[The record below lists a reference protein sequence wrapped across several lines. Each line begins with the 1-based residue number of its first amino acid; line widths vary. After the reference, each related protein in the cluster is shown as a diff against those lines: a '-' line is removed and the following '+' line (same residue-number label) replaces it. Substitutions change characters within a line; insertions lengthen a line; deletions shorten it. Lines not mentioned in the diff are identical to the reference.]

1 MKKLLLITAC
11 TLGAFSASTARETVT
26 IADKEYEI
34 TTIFDRD
41 LGPGIH
47 YNRLRLAKYPLNVNL
62 LRIDLTNPY
71 NSVETTQANERLFGT
86 ESLVKAAQRQTS
98 PGHVA
103 IAGANANFWCVSGQ
117 PPFSDILIGYTYN
130 GNLRNGKII
139 AETNCHSDQW
149 DHGPS
154 HTGIVGITPDKKA
167 VSSNN
172 YRWQGV
178 VRSANAG
185 ATEFFTVNKT
195 VRANEMGFYNSYHG
209 ATRTFRPVN
218 QEGSHFVAANG
229 VSTEAYLML
238 DEGQQWGTAK
248 DMTFVVKE
256 IKPNAGDG
264 CVGDYD
270 AALVGRDA
278 FAEYLNKLTVGEK
291 ITINTA
297 WTDPDGNPVE
307 FSNLV
312 GGNAQVLLNNELLT
326 ANDTETYNSQ
336 VYSRTGYGTNADGTT
351 LYIIVIDKSTDPVYG
366 SSAGCNTRAMCAI
379 AQHYGCTDMTNFDA
393 GGSAQMFVM
402 DRIVNKTTESSPR
415 AVANGMFAYSIAPE
429 DTQVARLEFYDYSL
443 SAPVYSS
450 FTPRIIAYNK
460 YGAMLD
466 DDFKDFTLS
475 CPAEAGACEGSRFTA
490 GANACESTVTAT
502 AGNVTVTKAV
512 SIIQAQPQIRIKPE
526 IVIDGARKY
535 PMEVTATVGA
545 NNYVY
550 NPADVNWTMSAEG
563 IASLDRNGVLTGVKN
578 GTVDVTGSIGEFTD
592 ATRISVE
599 ISDAAKKN
607 IFTGEQ
613 APADWKVSNTN
624 LTGLAVSALGTDGG
638 IAIDYTVKN
647 ARAPRATVS
656 RDMRIFSLPD
666 AIEIDVNPGTA
677 NIKQVDVVLKT
688 ADNTRNTTVKKDV
701 TLTPNS
707 VNTVTF
713 SLSDFGDTSDL
724 IMFPVTFKSLSV
736 AISDKANTACHVEFP
751 AIRAV
756 YNNYSAGVEDI
767 TADNDSD
774 APAVYYDLQGRPV
787 NAANLQPGIYLRH
800 AGARTSKV
808 IVK

>member
-1 MKKLLLITAC
+1 
-11 TLGAFSASTARETVT
+11 
-26 IADKEYEI
+26 
-34 TTIFDRD
+34 
-41 LGPGIH
+41 
-47 YNRLRLAKYPLNVNL
+47 
-62 LRIDLTNPY
+62 
-71 NSVETTQANERLFGT
+71 
-86 ESLVKAAQRQTS
+86 
-98 PGHVA
+98 
-103 IAGANANFWCVSGQ
+103 
-117 PPFSDILIGYTYN
+117 
-130 GNLRNGKII
+130 
-139 AETNCHSDQW
+139 
-149 DHGPS
+149 
-154 HTGIVGITPDKKA
+154 
-167 VSSNN
+167 
-172 YRWQGV
+172 
-178 VRSANAG
+178 
-185 ATEFFTVNKT
+185 
-195 VRANEMGFYNSYHG
+195 
-209 ATRTFRPVN
+209 
-218 QEGSHFVAANG
+218 
-229 VSTEAYLML
+229 
-238 DEGQQWGTAK
+238 
-248 DMTFVVKE
+248 
-256 IKPNAGDG
+256 
-264 CVGDYD
+264 
-270 AALVGRDA
+270 
-278 FAEYLNKLTVGEK
+278 
-291 ITINTA
+291 
-297 WTDPDGNPVE
+297 
-307 FSNLV
+307 
-312 GGNAQVLLNNELLT
+312 
-326 ANDTETYNSQ
+326 
-336 VYSRTGYGTNADGTT
+336 
-351 LYIIVIDKSTDPVYG
+351 
-366 SSAGCNTRAMCAI
+366 
-379 AQHYGCTDMTNFDA
+379 
-393 GGSAQMFVM
+393 
-402 DRIVNKTTESSPR
+402 
-415 AVANGMFAYSIAPE
+415 
-429 DTQVARLEFYDYSL
+429 
-443 SAPVYSS
+443 
-450 FTPRIIAYNK
+450 
-460 YGAMLD
+460 
-466 DDFKDFTLS
+466 
-475 CPAEAGACEGSRFTA
+475 
-490 GANACESTVTAT
+490 
-502 AGNVTVTKAV
+502 
-512 SIIQAQPQIRIKPE
+512 
-526 IVIDGARKY
+526 
-535 PMEVTATVGA
+535 MEVTATVGA

-592 ATRISVE
+592 AIRVSVE

-724 IMFPVTFKSLSV
+724 IMFPVTFKSLSI
-736 AISDKANTACHVEFP
+736 AISDQANTACHVEFP